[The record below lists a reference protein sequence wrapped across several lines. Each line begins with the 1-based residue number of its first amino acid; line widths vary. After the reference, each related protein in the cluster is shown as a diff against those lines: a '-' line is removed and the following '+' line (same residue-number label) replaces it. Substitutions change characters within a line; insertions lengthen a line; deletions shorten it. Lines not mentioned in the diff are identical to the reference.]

1 MPLANAA
8 TIRALPPQVAAALKA
23 CPRAATPHV
32 SALRAMI
39 YETAAE
45 TSGVGEIVETL
56 KWGQPSYQ
64 TEKPRSGTPVRLSW
78 DETGAM
84 VRLLVHCQTTL
95 INSWRER
102 YGDTL
107 TFVDNREVSL
117 PTDQPLPKAPLQHC
131 IAMALTY
138 HQRKTSK

>member
-8 TIRALPPQVAAALKA
+8 TIPSLPPNVAAALQA
-23 CPRAATPHV
+23 CPSVAAPHV
-32 SALRAMI
+32 STLRAMI
-39 YETAAE
+39 FETAAK
-45 TSGVGEIVETL
+45 TSGVGLITETL

-78 DETGAM
+78 DETGQR
-84 VRLLVHCQTTL
+84 VSLLVHCQTTL
-95 INSWRER
+95 INSWSER

-107 TFVDNREVSL
+107 TFVGTREVSL

-138 HQRKTSK
+138 HQRKTS